1 MKIHY
6 LLIILL
12 SLLLFLCNCEENS
25 KNDSKLSKEELKKV
39 EVEEK
44 YGKTQSTLADDPE
57 EIKKRREENEKKMQ
71 KKIDESIKQLGIGE
85 RKIISKKEFKKI
97 FGLLLEEGL
106 NQALDDDPKNETK
119 NEKKKK
125 EEAGIIQ
132 AFADQIFEKLTK
144 DSGDNIEIDKIMS
157 YFEPEKI
164 LSALKDI
171 LSVFGLDK
179 LIDDIAGPQ
188 LRKMGEQVKKDEEE
202 KNKNKTKH
210 NSDL

>member
-12 SLLLFLCNCEENS
+12 SLLLFLCNCEENA
-25 KNDSKLSKEELKKV
+25 KNESKLSTEELKKV

-202 KNKNKTKH
+202 KAKNKTKH

>member
-1 MKIHY
+1 MKIHF

-202 KNKNKTKH
+202 KAKNKTKH

>member
-6 LLIILL
+6 LLLILL
-12 SLLLFLCNCEENS
+12 SLILFLCNCEEKV
-25 KNDSKLSKEELKKV
+25 KNDSKLSTEELKKV

-144 DSGDNIEIDKIMS
+144 DSGDNIEVDKIMS

-202 KNKNKTKH
+202 KAKNKTKH